1 MRIFVAG
8 GTGAIGRPLVAALAA
23 AGHEVTVYARSPEK
37 VTALGLPG
45 VAAAAG
51 DAFDTDTLT
60 RAVKDARPEVVV
72 NQLTA
77 LPKTANPIAYEERPS
92 TRPAGCAPTSRACWS
107 SAARDAGAR
116 RIVAQS
122 ISFVYRPGPGVRTEA
137 DPLWTDAKGQI
148 GSLARSLA
156 ALESETLGDAGV
168 EGVVLRYGTYYGP
181 GTYIAPVVST
191 PP

>member
-77 LPKTANPIAYEERPS
+77 LPKTANPIRMKKAFDTTGRLRTDISGVLVAGGPRRRGP
-92 TRPAGCAPTSRACWS
+92 TRRGPVDLVRLPARARCPHRGRPALDRRQGTDRLSWRARSPLSSPRRWATPASRVWSSAMAPTTDPAPTSPR
-107 SAARDAGAR
+107 
-116 RIVAQS
+116 
-122 ISFVYRPGPGVRTEA
+122 
-137 DPLWTDAKGQI
+137 
-148 GSLARSLA
+148 
-156 ALESETLGDAGV
+156 
-168 EGVVLRYGTYYGP
+168 
-181 GTYIAPVVST
+181 VVSM